1 MEFIMKIRELKEIIK
16 NVDDEEEILVTMP
29 ELKYIHHIKEIQVNP
44 LDTENEVING
54 VVIVGCKHY

>member
-1 MEFIMKIRELKEIIK
+1 MKIRELKEIIK
-16 NVDDEEEILVTMP
+16 NLDDEEEILVTMP